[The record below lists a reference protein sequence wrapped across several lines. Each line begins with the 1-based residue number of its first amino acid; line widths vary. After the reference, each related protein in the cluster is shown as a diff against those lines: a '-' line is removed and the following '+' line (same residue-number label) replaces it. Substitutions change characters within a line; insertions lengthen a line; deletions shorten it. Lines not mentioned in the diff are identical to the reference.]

1 MERRTLKDKVVRNK
15 RRSSSQRAYHRK
27 NVPPYK
33 KMTADHLQ
41 YDEKLMALHKHAL
54 QLSSAT
60 NIEEITKYTLDA
72 AEFTLGFDRADI
84 CLVENG
90 YLKLKGIRGAP
101 VAFSVMPLNGP
112 GIKVRA
118 ANSKSTVRVSDTRKD
133 AEYVDGK
140 GFDWKGPPTSLSELA
155 VPVMIDDQT
164 AAVLNVES
172 TQPDKFT
179 DDDQILL
186 ETLAIHV
193 ASDLRHLRDIETLR
207 KSEQRFHGLL
217 ELLRVGVC
225 LLDQKGSVLVWNKA
239 AEEISGYSREE
250 VVGQDKIWHW
260 LFPNDQYRNEVM
272 VNVNT
277 IIANRLHGENFETKI
292 RRKDG
297 EIKIVS
303 WNFQAIFDD
312 NNCMTGSVALGRDV
326 TDEVRMQEE
335 LERRSK
341 HLEELVDERTLSLS
355 ESEERLY
362 AIIQGSPEGIV
373 VIDSNGNIAECN
385 HAALQLYKSP
395 SRDQLIG
402 RNLVDLVAKK
412 DRENA
417 LRVFK
422 EVARAEIMTHLRFT
436 MLRNDGQEYPAEIS
450 LSIVRD
456 AAGSLIVYVAI
467 VRDLTEQNEIQERL
481 QKAER
486 MAVIGETV
494 AMVGHDLR
502 NPLQGISGAAYLLR
516 QKFGSTA
523 DPETLE
529 MLRLIEMGVGRA
541 DNIVKEL
548 LDYSR
553 EIRLE
558 LTETNA
564 KTITEAAL
572 LQVRIPENVTVRD
585 LTYDKPRLLID
596 AAKIE
601 RVFVNLVGNAIDAMS
616 KGGELTITCAEAGEI
631 LEVQFS
637 DTGEGIRD
645 DVMRNL
651 WKPLNTTK
659 SKGMGLGLA
668 ICKRIVEAHGGSIE
682 VKSILGKGSTF
693 TIRLPIKP
701 KTGALNRGQ
710 DYILNE
716 ADASPV
722 R

>member
-1 MERRTLKDKVVRNK
+1 MERRTLKDKVVRNR

>member
-1 MERRTLKDKVVRNK
+1 
-15 RRSSSQRAYHRK
+15 
-27 NVPPYK
+27 
-33 KMTADHLQ
+33 MTADHLQ

>member
-1 MERRTLKDKVVRNK
+1 MKDKVVRNR

-312 NNCMTGSVALGRDV
+312 NNRMTGSVALGRDV

-637 DTGEGIRD
+637 DSGEGIRD

>member
-1 MERRTLKDKVVRNK
+1 MERRTLKDKVVRNR

-312 NNCMTGSVALGRDV
+312 NNRMTGSVALGRDV

-637 DTGEGIRD
+637 DSGEGIRD

>member
-1 MERRTLKDKVVRNK
+1 LKDKVVRNR

-312 NNCMTGSVALGRDV
+312 NNRMTGSVALGRDV

-637 DTGEGIRD
+637 DSGEGIRD

>member
-1 MERRTLKDKVVRNK
+1 
-15 RRSSSQRAYHRK
+15 
-27 NVPPYK
+27 
-33 KMTADHLQ
+33 MTADHLQ

-312 NNCMTGSVALGRDV
+312 NNRMTGSVALGRDV

>member
-1 MERRTLKDKVVRNK
+1 
-15 RRSSSQRAYHRK
+15 
-27 NVPPYK
+27 
-33 KMTADHLQ
+33 MTADHLQ

-312 NNCMTGSVALGRDV
+312 NNRMTGSVALGRDV

-637 DTGEGIRD
+637 DSGEGIRD

>member
-1 MERRTLKDKVVRNK
+1 MERRTLKDKVVRNR

-260 LFPNDQYRNEVM
+260 LLPNDQYRNEVM

-312 NNCMTGSVALGRDV
+312 NNRMTGSVALGRDV

-637 DTGEGIRD
+637 DSGEGIRD

>member
-1 MERRTLKDKVVRNK
+1 
-15 RRSSSQRAYHRK
+15 
-27 NVPPYK
+27 
-33 KMTADHLQ
+33 MTADHLQ

-312 NNCMTGSVALGRDV
+312 NNRMTGSVALGRDV

-412 DRENA
+412 DRDNA

-637 DTGEGIRD
+637 DSGEGIRD

>member
-312 NNCMTGSVALGRDV
+312 NNRMTGSVALGRDV

>member
-1 MERRTLKDKVVRNK
+1 MKGKVVQNK
-15 RRSSSQRAYHRK
+15 RRSSSQRAHHRK
-27 NVPPYK
+27 NIPPYK

-60 NIEEITKYTLDA
+60 TIDEITKYTLDA

-84 CLVENG
+84 CIVENG

-101 VAFSVMPLNGP
+101 VAFSAMPLNGP

-118 ANSKSTVRVSDTRKD
+118 ANTKSTVRVSDTRKD

-140 GFDWKGPPTSLSELA
+140 GFDWKGLPTSLSELA
-155 VPVMIDDQT
+155 VPVMINDQT

-172 TQPDKFT
+172 TQPNKFT

-225 LLDQKGSVLVWNKA
+225 LLDQEENVLIWNKA

-250 VVGQDKIWHW
+250 VVGQDRIWHW
-260 LFPNDQYRNEVM
+260 LYPNDQYRNEVM
-272 VNVNT
+272 TNVNA
-277 IIANRLHGENFETKI
+277 IIAKRLHEENFETKI

-297 EIKIVS
+297 EIKVVS

-312 NNCMTGSVALGRDV
+312 NNRMTGSVALGRDV

-335 LERRSK
+335 LERHSK
-341 HLEELVDERTLSLS
+341 HLEELVDERTRSLS

-362 AIIQGSPEGIV
+362 AIIQGSPEAIV
-373 VIDSNGNIAECN
+373 VIDSTGDIAECN
-385 HAALQLYKSP
+385 RAALQLHGSP

-412 DRENA
+412 DREIA

-422 EVARAEIMTHLRFT
+422 EVARAEIMTSLRFT
-436 MLRNDGQEYPAEIS
+436 MLRNDGQEYPAEVS

-456 AAGSLIVYVAI
+456 DAGSLIVYVAI

-481 QKAER
+481 RKAER

-502 NPLQGISGAAYLLR
+502 NPLQGISGAVYLLR

-523 DPETLE
+523 DPEVME
-529 MLRLIEMGVGRA
+529 MLGLIESGVGRA

-558 LTETNA
+558 LTETSA
-564 KTITEAAL
+564 KTVTEAAL

-585 LTYDKPRLLID
+585 LTQDKPRLLID
-596 AAKIE
+596 AAKTE
-601 RVFVNLVGNAIDAMS
+601 RVFVNLVGNAIDAMP
-616 KGGELTITCAEAGEI
+616 KGGELTITSAKAGEI
-631 LEVQFS
+631 LEIQFS

-645 DVMRNL
+645 DAMRNL
-651 WKPLNTTK
+651 WKPLKTTK

-682 VKSILGKGSTF
+682 VKSTLGKGSTF

-701 KTGALNRGQ
+701 KTGALIGGQ

-716 ADASPV
+716 TDPSPV